1 MPFARSIHPVQD
13 FVALI
18 DAWPNLL
25 LAGKARR
32 VVEVADD
39 APIFEKQLRREIKLG
54 RHTSETPSGA
64 DGFRQEIGAAHR
76 FANRT
81 TRPRLKRQ
89 P

>member
-1 MPFARSIHPVQD
+1 MGLFLALCAFHLVQD

-39 APIFEKQLRREIKLG
+39 APIFEKRFRREIKLG

-64 DGFRQEIGAAHR
+64 DGFRQEIGAAPPVLPSAR
-76 FANRT
+76 RGRA
-81 TRPRLKRQ
+81 
-89 P
+89 